1 LTLVFCSYYVP
12 IVNPWLWSLSP
23 SAPIL
28 LFFAVMPPR
37 ELWPVI
43 GGLCERLCRAQK
55 LGGRP
60 IGLERL
66 HITLAPVFH
75 EHLGLE
81 ERARRAIA
89 VGSAMARPSFAARL
103 DLTASFAHRLERKP
117 FVLSGQEGLAELIA
131 FQSELRR
138 RMALA
143 GFKVRP
149 DYQPHM
155 TLMWAD
161 HQVEE
166 EYPVAPI
173 SWQVRDFMLIASHQG
188 LSRYDIIR
196 RWSLQSLGEGGGG
209 QKANM
214 SAVTGGIPAA
224 GLDQLV
230 P

>member
-1 LTLVFCSYYVP
+1 MS
-12 IVNPWLWSLSP
+12 PWLWSFSSP
-23 SAPIL
+23 APIL
-28 LFFAVMPPR
+28 LFFAIMPPR

-43 GGLCERLCRAQK
+43 GGLCERLRCAHK
-55 LGGRP
+55 LGGAP

-75 EHLGLE
+75 EHLGLK

-89 VGSAMARPSFAARL
+89 IGSAMAGTAFPARL
-103 DLTASFAHRLERKP
+103 DLTASFAHRLEHKP
-117 FVLSGQEGLAELIA
+117 FVLSGQDGLVELIA

-143 GFKVRP
+143 GFRVRA

-161 HQVEE
+161 RQIEE
-166 EYPVAPI
+166 EYPIAPI
-173 SWQVRDFMLIASHQG
+173 SWQVRDFALIASHQG
-188 LSRYDIIR
+188 LSRYEIIR
-196 RWSLQSLGEGGGG
+196 RWPLRSLGECTDG
-209 QKANM
+209 QKADM
-214 SAVTGGIPAA
+214 AAVTGRVPSA
-224 GLDQLV
+224 GLDQFM